1 FYGVI
6 INETDRMTRIVKDL
20 LILSRLDYAKM
31 DWKISRFS
39 LEESLE
45 NVTRAMEM
53 DAKNHKHELS
63 LNIYEEL
70 PEMNGDKGRVEQ
82 VFVNIISNAIKY
94 TPDGGK
100 ITVSA
105 TNDEGRVEITVQD
118 TGIGIPQKDLDRIF
132 DRFYRVDKARSRARG
147 GTGLGL
153 AITKEIVE
161 YHGGTIKV
169 ESELNVG
176 TKVII
181 CFDTNR
187 EVPHEN

>member
-1 FYGVI
+1 
-6 INETDRMTRIVKDL
+6 
-20 LILSRLDYAKM
+20 
-31 DWKISRFS
+31 
-39 LEESLE
+39 
-45 NVTRAMEM
+45 MEM

-63 LNIYEEL
+63 LNIPKEL

-105 TNDEGRVEITVQD
+105 LNDGGRVEITVED
-118 TGIGIPQKDLDRIF
+118 TGIGIPKKDLDRIF

-161 YHGGTIKV
+161 YHGGSIKV

-176 TKVII
+176 TKVTI

-187 EVPHEN
+187 EVPYEN